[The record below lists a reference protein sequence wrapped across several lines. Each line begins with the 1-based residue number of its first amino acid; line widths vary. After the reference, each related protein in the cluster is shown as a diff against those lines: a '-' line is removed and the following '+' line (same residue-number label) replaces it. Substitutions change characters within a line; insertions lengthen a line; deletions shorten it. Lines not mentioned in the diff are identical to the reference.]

1 MKKLKP
7 CPFCGGKA
15 VVVSGTSDTNI
26 SRATFY
32 IHCVECKVSTETFI
46 DGDRNLEAL
55 FAAMAVWNRRM
66 EDGD

>member
-1 MKKLKP
+1 MIKLKP

-15 VVVSGTSDTNI
+15 VVVSGTSDKVF

-32 IHCVECKVSTETFI
+32 IHCVECNVSTETFV

-55 FAAMAVWNRRM
+55 LAAIAVWNRRM